1 MNAVIYAR
9 FSSDKQTEDSIEAQI
24 RACQEYAA
32 RHNLFVT
39 DTYIDEAISGKGS
52 KTQARKQYQR
62 LLRDC
67 ERAKFDTILIH
78 KYDRIACNLGEHVNL
93 EAKLK
98 NQGIQLIAAAQDFGQ
113 SNEAKI
119 MRALIWSMSEYYIDN
134 LANETR
140 KGLKETALKARH
152 TGGYPPFGYDVV
164 NQKYVINEMEAAFVR
179 KMFNAAQSGEGF
191 GQVIKEMAAAGVV
204 GKRGRSIKYPQIY
217 EILRNEKYTGVY
229 LYIYIVHIRKK
240 SDQNGAQRLMRL
252 ELKTPYLLLSARNSL
267 RRFKLL

>member
-1 MNAVIYAR
+1 M
-9 FSSDKQTEDSIEAQI
+9 
-24 RACQEYAA
+24 
-32 RHNLFVT
+32 
-39 DTYIDEAISGKGS
+39 
-52 KTQARKQYQR
+52 
-62 LLRDC
+62 LRDC

-78 KYDRIACNLGEHVNL
+78 KYDRIARNLGEHVNL

-98 NQGIQLIAAAQDFGQ
+98 NQGIQIIAAAQDFGQ

-164 NQKYVINEMEAAFVR
+164 NQKYVINEMEAAFAR

-191 GQVIKEMAAAGVV
+191 GQVIKEMAAGVV
-204 GKRGRSIKYPQIY
+204 GKSVRSIKYPQIY
-217 EILRNEKYTGVY
+217 EILINDKYTGVY

>member
-1 MNAVIYAR
+1 M
-9 FSSDKQTEDSIEAQI
+9 
-24 RACQEYAA
+24 
-32 RHNLFVT
+32 
-39 DTYIDEAISGKGS
+39 
-52 KTQARKQYQR
+52 
-62 LLRDC
+62 LRDC

-78 KYDRIACNLGEHVNL
+78 KYDRIARNLGEHVNL

-98 NQGIQLIAAAQDFGQ
+98 NQGIQLIATAQDFGQ
-113 SNEAKI
+113 SNKARRI
-119 MRALIWSMSEYYIDN
+119 NARFDLVHVAEYYIDN

-229 LYIYIVHIRKK
+229 LYSPHQEKKRSERRTKANAIRVEDAIPAIISKEQFK
-240 SDQNGAQRLMRL
+240 
-252 ELKTPYLLLSARNSL
+252 E
-267 RRFKLL
+267 FKLL